1 MAEMKKGTKKAL
13 RDCNNVPQS
22 LVSVRPGKPDGG
34 SLNPGTI
41 QLLQNRTALTFVL
54 RNSWENGSP
63 LPWICSNGFRF
74 LPSPGKPHANST
86 MRNLWSLAFQQ
97 SN

>member
-22 LVSVRPGKPDGG
+22 LVSVQPGKPDGG

-41 QLLQNRTALTFVL
+41 QL
-54 RNSWENGSP
+54 
-63 LPWICSNGFRF
+63 F
-74 LPSPGKPHANST
+74 LKTEP
-86 MRNLWSLAFQQ
+86 F
-97 SN
+97 